1 MADRGETAEI
11 RKVDVHEV
19 FASIGAESLADF
31 ETRYR
36 QMYEACP
43 LRAVRLFLYYLSV
56 RGLDPLADVMAYWA
70 ASGTLHI
77 SVLLDTDVLDK
88 ESVTPAVAY
97 HAIAFLPDLDPRFLY
112 KFATTV
118 AALEDVVAIQRA
130 LRLVPALCDYSI
142 LIPWLRTLC
151 GHSDARVK
159 SRAVKLLCQLRPSS
173 GQIRRTLE
181 SRDDRVRASA
191 IEALWNPR
199 MTRKDQEV
207 RNILQAAVNDPSHR
221 VVANA
226 LVGLY
231 LLGDREALQKMI
243 ELCEA
248 KNHLFR
254 AAMAWA
260 MGVVEDLRAV
270 PALQRL
276 AQEPSFIVRQRA
288 ANSLLALWRAG
299 TGEKA
304 VSGQANSQTIPA

>member
-1 MADRGETAEI
+1 MADQSRTEEI

-19 FASIGAESLADF
+19 FASIGADSLADF

-36 QMYEACP
+36 EMYEASP

-77 SVLLDTDVLDK
+77 SVLLDTNVLDK
-88 ESVTPAVAY
+88 ESITPAVAY
-97 HAIAFLPDLDPRFLY
+97 HAMPFLPELDPRFLY

-130 LRLVPALCDYSI
+130 LRLVPALFDYSI
-142 LIPWLRTLC
+142 LIPWLRTLS

-159 SRAVKLLCQLRPSS
+159 SRAVKLLCQVRPSS
-173 GQIRRTLE
+173 GQIKRTLE
-181 SRDDRVRASA
+181 SRDDRVRASV

-207 RNILQAAVNDPSHR
+207 RSILQAAVNDPSHR

-231 LLGDREALQKMI
+231 LMGDSDALQKMI

-276 AQEPSFIVRQRA
+276 ALEPSFIVRQRA
-288 ANSLLALWRAG
+288 ANSLLALWRARAD
-299 TGEKA
+299 EKA
-304 VSGQANSQTIPA
+304 ISDKAKKQVTPA

>member
-1 MADRGETAEI
+1 MADHSGTAEI

-19 FASIGAESLADF
+19 FASIGAGSLADF

-77 SVLLDTDVLDK
+77 SALLDTNVLDK

-118 AALEDVVAIQRA
+118 AALQDVVAIQRA
-130 LRLVPALCDYSI
+130 LRLVPALYDSSI
-142 LIPWLRTLC
+142 LIPWLRTLSS
-151 GHSDARVK
+151 HSDARVK

-181 SRDDRVRASA
+181 SRDDRVRASV

-207 RNILQAAVNDPSHR
+207 RAILQSAVSDPNHR

-231 LLGDREALQKMI
+231 LMGDTEALQKMI
-243 ELCEA
+243 ELCDA

-276 AQEPSFIVRQRA
+276 AREPSFIVRQRA
-288 ANSLLALWRAG
+288 TNSLMALWQTGTRETAISDAG
-299 TGEKA
+299 NQEVTR
-304 VSGQANSQTIPA
+304 T